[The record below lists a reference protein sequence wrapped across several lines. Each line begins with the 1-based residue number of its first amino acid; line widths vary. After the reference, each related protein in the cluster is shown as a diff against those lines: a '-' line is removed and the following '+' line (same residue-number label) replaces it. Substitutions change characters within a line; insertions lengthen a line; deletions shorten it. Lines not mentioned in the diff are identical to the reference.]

1 MVAHSSGQLWDRVR
15 ADVLD
20 TARNPG
26 LAGSVLDGHLCLVE
40 FSLYGAEPYD
50 EVICFARELRTA
62 ADRAGAVRGA
72 AFAATVLGEAELL
85 SGRVEEA
92 EGDLRDAI
100 DLARRSRADV
110 GRGLALQRL
119 AETALAAGR
128 PDEART
134 RLAEALPIA
143 QASLLAQH
151 LLPRIYDVA
160 IRAAQDP
167 ASALHA
173 LEEAEEALAETPA
186 CTACSIGFLIAA
198 AISCAQAG
206 ALDRARSYGERA
218 SHVAGMW
225 QGGAWGRCH

>member
-1 MVAHSSGQLWDRVR
+1 
-15 ADVLD
+15 
-20 TARNPG
+20 
-26 LAGSVLDGHLCLVE
+26 
-40 FSLYGAEPYD
+40 
-50 EVICFARELRTA
+50 
-62 ADRAGAVRGA
+62 
-72 AFAATVLGEAELL
+72 LL

-92 EGDLRDAI
+92 DGDLGDAI
-100 DLARRSRADV
+100 DLASRSHAEVSRV
-110 GRGLALQRL
+110 LALQRL

-128 PDEART
+128 PDEARA

-173 LEEAEEALAETPA
+173 LEEAEEALADTPA
-186 CTACSIGFLIAA
+186 CTPCSIGFLIAA

-225 QGGAWGRCH
+225 RRGAWTAGVTEAQAVLVVAEGELQRAAALFGDAAELFRRAGQPLDEARCRVRAEEIASRKPPRNSRGRTAP

>member
-1 MVAHSSGQLWDRVR
+1 M
-15 ADVLD
+15 
-20 TARNPG
+20 
-26 LAGSVLDGHLCLVE
+26 
-40 FSLYGAEPYD
+40 
-50 EVICFARELRTA
+50 
-62 ADRAGAVRGA
+62 RGA

-92 EGDLRDAI
+92 ERDLRDAV
-100 DLARRSRADV
+100 DLARRSHADV

-128 PDEART
+128 PDEARA
-134 RLAEALPIA
+134 RLAEALPIS

-167 ASALHA
+167 VSALHA
-173 LEEAEEALAETPA
+173 LEEAEEALGNTPA
-186 CTACSIGFLIAA
+186 CTPCSIGFLIAA

-225 QGGAWGRCH
+225 RRGAWTAGVTEAQAVLVVAEGELQRAAALFGDAAELFRRAGQPLDEARCRIRAEEIASGKPPRNSRGRTAP